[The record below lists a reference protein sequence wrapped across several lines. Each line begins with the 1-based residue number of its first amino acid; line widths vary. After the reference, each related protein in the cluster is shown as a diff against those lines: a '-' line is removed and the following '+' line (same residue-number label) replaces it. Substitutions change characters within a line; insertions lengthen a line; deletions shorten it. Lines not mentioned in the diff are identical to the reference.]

1 MSDLAFEGVANFVS
15 AFVDDPT
22 MEGLD
27 AALTRF
33 PDAPS
38 KLIDYLE
45 SRFVDCVALA
55 DVEQDGNWWTML
67 AILAAKWSADDKRAL
82 QDRIGF
88 RASPDAYRWLAG
100 FFREAFS
107 VLEIEPWLL
116 AGIESDDDATHEAA
130 SHLAYHLF
138 DGTPG
143 YLLSEAGQARLEA
156 AENR

>member
-1 MSDLAFEGVANFVS
+1 MSDPAFEGVAHFVS

-22 MEGLD
+22 MEGLE
-27 AALTRF
+27 AALARF
-33 PDAPS
+33 PEAPAN
-38 KLIDYLE
+38 LIDYLE
-45 SRFVDCVALA
+45 SRFVACIALA
-55 DVEQDGNWWTML
+55 DVEQSESWWTML
-67 AILAAKWSADDKRAL
+67 AILASKWTAADKRAL
-82 QDRIGF
+82 QDRVGF

-100 FFREAFS
+100 FFRDAFP
-107 VLEIEPWLL
+107 VTEIEPWLL
-116 AGIESDDDATHEAA
+116 AGIESDDHATHEGA

>member
-1 MSDLAFEGVANFVS
+1 MSDRAFEGVANFVS

-55 DVEQDGNWWTML
+55 DVEQG
-67 AILAAKWSADDKRAL
+67 
-82 QDRIGF
+82 
-88 RASPDAYRWLAG
+88 
-100 FFREAFS
+100 
-107 VLEIEPWLL
+107 
-116 AGIESDDDATHEAA
+116 
-130 SHLAYHLF
+130 
-138 DGTPG
+138 G
-143 YLLSEAGQARLEA
+143 YLLSLLSIFGSSWGSDY
-156 AENR
+156 